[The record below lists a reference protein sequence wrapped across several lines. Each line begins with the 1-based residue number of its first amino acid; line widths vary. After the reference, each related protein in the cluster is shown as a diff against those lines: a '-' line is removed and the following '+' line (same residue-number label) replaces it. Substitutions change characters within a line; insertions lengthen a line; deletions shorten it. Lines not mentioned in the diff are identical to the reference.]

1 MVEVPGGAVWTGRYG
16 AGGGAA
22 GDTLPLVCLHG
33 GPGFPSFYL
42 EPMLALGDEREVVFY
57 DQLGCGRSERP
68 DDESL
73 WTVDRAVEELQAVLD
88 ALGITCFHLLGHSWG
103 GFLALEYT
111 TRSTSVASLIMS
123 SPLVRTDDWMADAA
137 DLLAELPDDVRQVI
151 AEHIA
156 AGSFD
161 SEAFEEATMTFYR
174 RYMCRLDPWPDALWR
189 TFDEA
194 NQQTYV
200 TMWGPSEF
208 TQTGNLAGADLTGH
222 LAGLRVP
229 SLWLAGTMD
238 EARPARVR
246 SYAAQAPRASF
257 VEIVG
262 ASHFTHLE
270 RPDAVLSAVRDFFD
284 KEKAER

>member
-16 AGGGAA
+16 VGDGAA
-22 GDTLPLVCLHG
+22 GDALPLVCLHG

-88 ALGITCFHLLGHSWG
+88 ALGLTRFHLLGHSWG

-111 TRSTSVASLIMS
+111 ARSTSVASLIMS
-123 SPLVRTDDWMADAA
+123 SPLVCTDDWMSDAA
-137 DLLAELPDDVRQVI
+137 DLLAELPVDVRQV
-151 AEHIA
+151 IA

-174 RYMCRLDPWPDALWR
+174 RYLCRLDPWPEALRR

-229 SLWLAGTMD
+229 SLWLAGTLD

-246 SYAAQAPRASF
+246 SYAARAPRATF
-257 VEIVG
+257 VEIDG
-262 ASHFTHLE
+262 ASHCTHLE
-270 RPDAVLSAVRDFFD
+270 RPDVMVSAVRAFLND
-284 KEKAER
+284 EVER